1 MCFTFFLLEKML
13 FLLDMGATPKI
24 TPKNGVHGI
33 NKENARL
40 FQAKSAQTRAKQAVN
55 RKLAIEAA
63 QNVLSAKVDM
73 SENGSQ
79 LGQIMK
85 TTFEQLGVPK
95 EKKVSVLTCAVARS
109 MLFAMKSGDIKSIIE
124 IVKMGGLHFDQTR
137 DALGGKDNPICISQ
151 PVVLSGD
158 SEV

>member
-1 MCFTFFLLEKML
+1 ML

-33 NKENARL
+33 TKENARL

-63 QNVLSAKVDM
+63 QNVLSANVDM

-79 LGQIMK
+79 LGK
-85 TTFEQLGVPK
+85 TVDPSALICMMLDED
-95 EKKVSVLTCAVARS
+95 EKTLY
-109 MLFAMKSGDIKSIIE
+109 
-124 IVKMGGLHFDQTR
+124 
-137 DALGGKDNPICISQ
+137 
-151 PVVLSGD
+151 
-158 SEV
+158 